1 MELTVNSGIW
11 GAMFGVPCIVAD
23 NFLKLATGGQI
34 KVLLYLLRSS
44 GKTVTEHDIALNTGV
59 TEQEAAEAVLFWQQ
73 ANVLTSTEIN
83 AESLAPVA
91 PLLQMPQQSAAMST
105 PPVRGSVPAPEPRRV
120 QLQPSEI
127 ASMMRDSKDIS
138 ELFRISES
146 TLGTLN
152 HSMQNTLIQLY
163 EYFGMKK
170 EVIITLLTYCAQIEK
185 TDCRYIERVGAD
197 WSDKGIDTLSEA
209 QKEVQ
214 RLTRSHD
221 YTVKI
226 MKLFEM
232 ERRPTTKQAEFID
245 KWEKDGFSADL
256 VVYAYEKAYENTG
269 KLSFPYID
277 KVLTSW
283 RDSGLKSVKEVK
295 NAESDYKSKKK
306 PDKSG
311 GVPSDIDKYNVVID
325 KF

>member
-44 GKTVTEHDIALNTGV
+44 GKPVSEHDIAVNTGV

-91 PLLQMPQQSAAMST
+91 PLLQISQQNVSASVPAT
-105 PPVRGSVPAPEPRRV
+105 RESVPAPELRRV

-127 ASMMRDSKDIS
+127 AKMMKDSRDIS

-146 TLGTLN
+146 TLGTLT
-152 HSMQNTLIQLY
+152 HSMQNSLIQLY
-163 EYFGMKK
+163 EYFGLKK

-197 WSDKGIDTLSEA
+197 WSDKGINTLSGA

-214 RLTRSHD
+214 RLAKSHD

-232 ERRPTTKQAEFID
+232 DRRPTTKQAGFIE
-245 KWEKDGFSADL
+245 KWQQTGFDTEL
-256 VVYAYEKAYENTG
+256 VKYAYEKAVENTG

-277 KVLTSW
+277 KVLMTW
-283 RDSGLKSVKEVK
+283 RDSGCMTVQEVQS
-295 NAESDYKSKKK
+295 AELDYKSRRK
-306 PDKSG
+306 PDNSG